1 MSPNLSTNLQVEKLT
16 DSLPALQKNLSSKRR
31 SLFGSDKDKIIIGK
45 KFNEPLTEF
54 QGYI

>member
-16 DSLPALQKNLSSKRR
+16 ASLPTLQKKLSPKRL
-31 SLFGSDKDKIIIGK
+31 SLFGLDKNKIIIGE

-54 QGYI
+54 QDYI

>member
-16 DSLPALQKNLSSKRR
+16 ASLPALQKKLSPKRR
-31 SLFGSDKDKIIIGK
+31 SLFGSDKDKIIIGE